1 VFVLTVEHTDLQEKD
16 LPLMFNRIWM
26 RISVKPAEDFSS
38 IQLVREKRSFVQI
51 VVVWIGGKP
60 IQIR

>member
-1 VFVLTVEHTDLQEKD
+1 VFVLTVEHTGLQEKD

-26 RISVKPAEDFSS
+26 RISVEPVEGFLNK
-38 IQLVREKRSFVQI
+38 QLVREKRSFVR
-51 VVVWIGGKP
+51 IGVAWLGGIP